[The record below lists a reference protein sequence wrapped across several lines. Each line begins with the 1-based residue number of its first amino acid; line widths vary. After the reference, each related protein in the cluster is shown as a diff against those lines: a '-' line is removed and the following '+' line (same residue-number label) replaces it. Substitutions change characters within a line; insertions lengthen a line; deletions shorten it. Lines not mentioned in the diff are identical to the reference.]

1 MQTHCPSDMDDPS
14 CAWPAWKFDMKR
26 EDLFTKLHVQ
36 YNTYPSPI
44 QDPDA
49 FHHDIFEISH
59 KADSA
64 AEFHHLARDRKQ
76 QRLRE
81 LNDALESASFEII
94 ANPRLISTP
103 QWQHAVQLFRTK
115 SLDSLVRY
123 FASYLPTDHLWHP
136 LCHAS
141 APITSNNELT
151 PYILDEECKRIRTYD
166 SGGSRCRPSPLSSI
180 PLPDLSDAPARYR
193 HVERNGPANAVAPAV
208 TFSFSE
214 PSLRRF
220 PSQESRSP
228 IGRGEEMMQPGNNM
242 SIMPGSG
249 ALETEEGGNEAISN
263 KGVKDAHHSIQSTE

>member
-1 MQTHCPSDMDDPS
+1 
-14 CAWPAWKFDMKR
+14 MKR
-26 EDLFTKLHVQ
+26 EDLFTKLHGQ

-123 FASYLPTDHLWHP
+123 FASYLPTDHP
-136 LCHAS
+136 
-141 APITSNNELT
+141 
-151 PYILDEECKRIRTYD
+151 
-166 SGGSRCRPSPLSSI
+166 
-180 PLPDLSDAPARYR
+180 RYR
-193 HVERNGPANAVAPAV
+193 HVERNGPGNAVAPAV

-214 PSLRRF
+214 PSLKRF

-249 ALETEEGGNEAISN
+249 ALETEECENEAISN
-263 KGVKDAHHSIQSTE
+263 KGVHPEKSLLAKQLTKQVEFASSHSQSGRHVHCQGI